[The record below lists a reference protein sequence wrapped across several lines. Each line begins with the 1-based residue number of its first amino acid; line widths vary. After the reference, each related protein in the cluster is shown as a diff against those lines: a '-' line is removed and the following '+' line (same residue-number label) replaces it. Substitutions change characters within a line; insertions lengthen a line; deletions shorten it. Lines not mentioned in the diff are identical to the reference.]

1 LEGIVDPPG
10 ISCRDRSRGA
20 GRRAGSHSARVGPS
34 ASSGCRFEIARVA
47 SKDAFHLI
55 LQLEFLFFEGD
66 FFDLFGLGEVVPL
79 GVIVKSFVE
88 IVMLGGELSKLRIR
102 LQEFSLQLFEICRH
116 LRPSFANGVLN
127 LRLS

>member
-1 LEGIVDPPG
+1 
-10 ISCRDRSRGA
+10 
-20 GRRAGSHSARVGPS
+20 
-34 ASSGCRFEIARVA
+34 VA

-88 IVMLGGELSKLRIR
+88 IVMLGGELSELRIR